1 MVRSARAELIDSGPP
16 RSKERNHLTA
26 RAPLAGATL
35 VLLTLVACS
44 DLREFRGSWQGPL
57 VGDTALQVNPPSGP
71 ASLAIEVVDSHHLR
85 ARLAI
90 AGLLPET
97 VVTSLEAAEAG
108 AANRDDARF
117 CGAGGAASLSTEP
130 ASSPSLGEVPA
141 MIGRE
146 IAGRYRMLAKLGEGG
161 MGAVFRAE
169 QISLKRTVAVKL
181 LRSEVLG

>member
-1 MVRSARAELIDSGPP
+1 MKPPPTAMPSPKRLRSPTSAPSHHGESDVVPNHSRFKTSVPRSTTRTSTMTWPRWLPRRIASRRGYVHMVRSARAELIDSGPP

-97 VVTSLEAAEAG
+97 VVTSLEAAEA
-108 AANRDDARF
+108 DVLSDITF
-117 CGAGGAASLSTEP
+117 GG
-130 ASSPSLGEVPA
+130 
-141 MIGRE
+141 
-146 IAGRYRMLAKLGEGG
+146 
-161 MGAVFRAE
+161 
-169 QISLKRTVAVKL
+169 
-181 LRSEVLG
+181 

>member
-1 MVRSARAELIDSGPP
+1 MVRSARTELIDSGPP

-97 VVTSLEAAEAG
+97 VVTSLEAAEA
-108 AANRDDARF
+108 DVLSDITF
-117 CGAGGAASLSTEP
+117 GGAPLKVYLAFTAVP
-130 ASSPSLGEVPA
+130 DGGGEALV
-141 MIGRE
+141 
-146 IAGRYRMLAKLGEGG
+146 
-161 MGAVFRAE
+161 V
-169 QISLKRTVAVKL
+169 VALYDDRRVEVRL
-181 LRSEVLG
+181 LRGGTKPLYSIFALSESAT